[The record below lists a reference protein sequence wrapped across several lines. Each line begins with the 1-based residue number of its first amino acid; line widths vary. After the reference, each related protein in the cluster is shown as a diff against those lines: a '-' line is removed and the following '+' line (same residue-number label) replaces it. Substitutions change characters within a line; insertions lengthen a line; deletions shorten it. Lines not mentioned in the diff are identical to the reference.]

1 MAARIVRVEGNKL
14 WIRVKE
20 EPAVEQAVRVSPS
33 SSRESRTV
41 TPHRSR
47 VKEEPA
53 DNPMSRVKEEP
64 TDIPME
70 QDPHPRI
77 LRMTPQPAKEVKVS
91 PLGNPYIQ
99 VKRRAGFPVHRD
111 WPKGFH
117 SEPQIPKV
125 EPHSPRVT
133 EQASITFHH
142 VEEVLANWQHRFD
155 TITQDDKTVEEYF
168 VEFMLLRKATRCAE
182 DPDAVLLRFWK
193 GLRTEFHV
201 ALGGST
207 YLTAAHLA
215 DDAARLEK
223 MGRSK
228 ETGTFGGLGDP
239 TPAPPAEATPTGPGS
254 SRPAEWPYFLNAYR
268 THADLRINPNEEV
281 GKGTNGWLEESDEE
295 ADLWGKVKPE
305 WERYRDSPP
314 SATTPVGTLSG

>member
-1 MAARIVRVEGNKL
+1 MAARIVKVEGNKL
-14 WIRVKE
+14 WIRVKK
-20 EPAVEQAVRVSPS
+20 EPAEEQAARGSPC
-33 SSRESRTV
+33 SSRESRTI
-41 TPHRSR
+41 TQHYSR

-53 DNPMSRVKEEP
+53 DS
-64 TDIPME
+64 PME

-77 LRMTPQPAKEVKVS
+77 FRMTPQPAEEAKVS
-91 PLGNPYIQ
+91 PPGNPCVQ

-111 WPKGFH
+111 WPKGSH
-117 SEPQIPKV
+117 SEPRIPKV
-125 EPHSPRVT
+125 EPQSPRVT

-142 VEEVLANWQHRFD
+142 VEMVLANWQHRFD
-155 TITQDDKTVEEYF
+155 TIAQDNKTVEEYF
-168 VEFMLLRKATRCAE
+168 VEFMLLKKATRCAE

-228 ETGTFGGLGDP
+228 EPGTFGGLGDP
-239 TPAPPAEATPTGPGS
+239 APAPPAEAAPTGPGS
-254 SRPAEWPYFLNAYR
+254 SRPAGWPYFLNAYR
-268 THADLRINPNEEV
+268 TYADLRINPSEEA

-295 ADLWGKVKPE
+295 ADIWGEVKPE

-314 SATTPVGTLSG
+314 SATTPVGTPSG